1 MKLKFCIIIICL
13 IIFGCKSK
21 GEPVYVTRIGELT
34 PGNGIPTLE
43 VYVDKEDRQYDIYNL
58 WFPSG
63 TEPSTLPF
71 FKTVKII
78 GKENNRL
85 VDTGNGSPFYQLEIE
100 VIELT
105 VIE

>member
-1 MKLKFCIIIICL
+1 MKFKYYLIIIFL

-21 GEPVYVTRIGELT
+21 EEPVYVTRIGELT

-43 VYVDKEDRQYDIYNL
+43 VYVDKEERFYFYDL

-63 TEPSTLPF
+63 TELSSLPF
-71 FKTVKII
+71 HETVKII

-85 VDTGNGSPFYQLEIE
+85 VDTGASQFYRVEIE
-100 VIELT
+100 VIEWT